1 MADSTLVAIMKKVR
15 RLTRR
20 PSELQLQETELK
32 QYINTFIQFDLPYHV
47 RTFNRLLEFTTETL
61 PNQPNRV
68 ITQPTDIITIEP
80 PFYIAGRQ
88 VWFQQDPEIFFRA
101 WPKNQF
107 LENSGQFGN
116 GIALNFTGTIDNTPI
131 LPNEVLI
138 SSIGLNNSG
147 LRVVDDGFGDLSGT
161 GFGTIDYLTGE
172 WDVTFSNP
180 PDPGQEIILQ
190 YIPYKPA
197 RPTSVLWYNSQLTFR
212 PVPDQ
217 VYNVSFQAQVRP
229 TELLDNTDFPDLQQ
243 WWQYIAYGAAKKIF
257 EDAMDLEGVESILP
271 EFQTQEELVMRTVS
285 QQIKNERTATIY
297 TDMIDGTFGSRSPF
311 NR

>member
-20 PSELQLQETELK
+20 PSELQLEETELK

-47 RTFNRLLEFTTETL
+47 RTFNRLLEFKTETL

-68 ITQPTDIITIEP
+68 ITQPTDIITIQP
-80 PFYIAGRQ
+80 PFYIAGRE

-107 LENSGQFGN
+107 LENSGQFGD

-147 LRVVDDGFGDLSGT
+147 LRVVDDGFGDLAGT
-161 GFGTIDYLTGE
+161 GFGTIDYLTGN
-172 WDVTFSNP
+172 WDVTFSSP
-180 PDPGQEIILQ
+180 PQAGQEIILQ

-197 RPTSVLWYNSQLTFR
+197 RPTSVLWQDSQLTFR

-229 TELLDNTDFPDLQQ
+229 TELIDNTDFPDLQQ

-297 TDMIDGTFGSRSPF
+297 TDMIDGTYNSRSPF